1 MSPGAPDRL
10 RTAPTTAHDRPPAGP
25 AAGKP
30 VEAAAGG
37 SAGAGRLGGDRA
49 AAGREAGTAAAVPPS
64 PPREGG
70 SGIPGSA
77 GGPVTG
83 DPVHPP
89 VPGAVRGGPDL
100 VGGGGGR
107 GGGAPRVLVLRALGL
122 GDLLAG
128 VPALRALRRAY
139 PGHELVLAAPA
150 ELAPVAAATGAVDR
164 VLPAAA
170 PGRAVPRS
178 LDWTGPPPDVAV
190 DLHGNGP
197 PSHRLL
203 SRLGPRRLLAFAH
216 PETPE
221 VDGPPWYA
229 EEHERERWCRLL
241 RAYGIDADPTDLRLP
256 RPPGPSPAPGAVVL
270 HPGAGAPSRCWPVE
284 RYAVVAEALR
294 ARGRRVVVTGG
305 ADEADLVARLAKR
318 ADLPDTDV
326 FGGGL
331 PYDRLSAL
339 VAGARAVVSGD
350 TGIAHLAVAHATPS
364 VTLFGPVP
372 PSRWGPPSHPRHRAL
387 WHPGPDGDPHGHRT
401 DPALLRI
408 TPDAVL
414 DALDALGV
422 LDSPDTQEAQEAPE
436 EGP

>member
-1 MSPGAPDRL
+1 MSPGPRAHPRAPLAPPSAPRHPHAAPPTPDGHRA
-10 RTAPTTAHDRPPAGP
+10 RTGGGGP
-25 AAGKP
+25 A
-30 VEAAAGG
+30 VGG
-37 SAGAGRLGGDRA
+37 ASSSLGGF
-49 AAGREAGTAAAVPPS
+49 PS
-64 PPREGG
+64 
-70 SGIPGSA
+70 PGSA

-89 VPGAVRGGPDL
+89 TAETARPARGGREPARHD
-100 VGGGGGR
+100 GGDR
-107 GGGAPRVLVLRALGL
+107 PRVLVLRALGL

-139 PGHELVLAAPA
+139 PGHELVLACPA

-164 VLPAAA
+164 VLPAAE
-170 PGRAVPRS
+170 PGRAVPRA

-203 SRLGPRRLLAFAH
+203 ARLRPRRLLAFAH
-216 PETPE
+216 PGTPE
-221 VDGPPWYA
+221 IEGPPWYA
-229 EEHERERWCRLL
+229 EEHERDRWCRLL
-241 RAYGIDADPTDLRLP
+241 RAYGIDADPADLLLP
-256 RPPGPSPAPGAVVL
+256 RPDTPSPAPGAVVL

-284 RYAVVAEALR
+284 RYAALAEALR

-305 ADEADLVARLAKR
+305 ADEADLVARLAKL
-318 ADLPDTDV
+318 AGLPDTDV

-331 PYDRLSAL
+331 PHDRLSAL
-339 VAGARAVVSGD
+339 VADAHAVVSGD
-350 TGIAHLAVAHATPS
+350 TGIAHLAVAHATPT

-372 PSRWGPPSHPRHRAL
+372 PSRWGPPPHPRHRAL
-387 WHPGPDGDPHGHRT
+387 WHPGPDGDPHGHET

-414 DALDALGV
+414 EALHALDAPH
-422 LDSPDTQEAQEAPE
+422 DAPE
-436 EGP
+436 EAP

>member
-1 MSPGAPDRL
+1 M
-10 RTAPTTAHDRPPAGP
+10 
-25 AAGKP
+25 
-30 VEAAAGG
+30 GG
-37 SAGAGRLGGDRA
+37 SAA
-49 AAGREAGTAAAVPPS
+49 
-64 PPREGG
+64 
-70 SGIPGSA
+70 PGSA

-89 VPGAVRGGPDL
+89 VAGAVRGATDL
-100 VGGGGGR
+100 VGGESGR
-107 GGGAPRVLVLRALGL
+107 VPRVLVLRALGL

-139 PGHELVLAAPA
+139 PGHELVLATPA

-164 VLPAAA
+164 VLPAAE

-256 RPPGPSPAPGAVVL
+256 LPPGPSPAPGAVVL

-305 ADEADLVARLAKR
+305 ADEADLVARLAKL

-372 PSRWGPPSHPRHRAL
+372 PSRWGPPPHPRHRAL

-414 DALDALGV
+414 EALDALDG
-422 LDSPDTQEAQEAPE
+422 LDTPDTQEAHEAQKAPE

>member
-1 MSPGAPDRL
+1 MTGDPVHPPPAVPAGERTVGEAAGPPRDRGPAV
-10 RTAPTTAHDRPPAGP
+10 RADGRRGPSRPADGERARPP
-25 AAGKP
+25 
-30 VEAAAGG
+30 
-37 SAGAGRLGGDRA
+37 
-49 AAGREAGTAAAVPPS
+49 
-64 PPREGG
+64 
-70 SGIPGSA
+70 SA

-89 VPGAVRGGPDL
+89 PADAAYARPAESASAVPGGQAR
-100 VGGGGGR
+100 
-107 GGGAPRVLVLRALGL
+107 PRVLVLRALGL

-139 PGHELVLAAPA
+139 PGHELVLATPA
-150 ELAPVAAATGAVDR
+150 ELAPAAAATGAVDR
-164 VLPAAA
+164 VLPAAE
-170 PGRAVPRS
+170 PGRAVPRT

-203 SRLGPRRLLAFAH
+203 MRLRPRRLLAFAH

-229 EEHERERWCRLL
+229 DEHERDRWCRLL
-241 RAYGIDADPTDLRLP
+241 TAYGIDADPTDLRLP
-256 RPPGPSPAPGAVVL
+256 RPGTQSPAPGAIVL

-284 RYAVVAEALR
+284 RYAAVADALR

-305 ADEADLVARLAKR
+305 AGEGDLVARLAKL

-326 FGGGL
+326 FAGGP

-339 VAGARAVVSGD
+339 VAAARAVVSGD
-350 TGIAHLAVAHATPS
+350 TGIAHLAVAHAVPS

-372 PSRWGPPSHPRHRAL
+372 PSRWGPPDHPRHRAL
-387 WHPGPDGDPHGHRT
+387 WHPGPDGDPHGHET

-408 TPDAVL
+408 GTDDVLAAL
-414 DALDALGV
+414 DALDALR
-422 LDSPDTQEAQEAPE
+422 EAP
-436 EGP
+436 